1 MNLVKGN
8 ILPFLFLALVL
19 IIFLKS
25 LTNIVKAFAEIKNP
39 PVRQTVKVCPPKTS
53 VDFKKLND
61 GDYLYALYRYE
72 SMGVKCKKP

>member
-1 MNLVKGN
+1 MSLVKGN
-8 ILPFLFLALVL
+8 ILSLLFLGFVLV
-19 IIFLKS
+19 IFLKS

-39 PVRQTVKVCPPKTS
+39 PVRQAVKVCPPKSTG
-53 VDFKKLND
+53 DFKKLSD